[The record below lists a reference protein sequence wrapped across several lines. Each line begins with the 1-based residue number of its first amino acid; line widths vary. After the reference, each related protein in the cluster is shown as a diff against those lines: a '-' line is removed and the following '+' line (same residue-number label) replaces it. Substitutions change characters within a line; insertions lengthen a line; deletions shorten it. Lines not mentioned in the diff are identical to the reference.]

1 MTLRQALLAC
11 VALVV
16 ALLALAV
23 REAHAGE
30 MLIRFQH
37 PPEASELEPSPYP
50 TTRLAICV
58 EGVFCT
64 QVEAVCDL
72 GEVCEATV
80 ELPDVAMVAL
90 GVAEDE
96 DGEWSGLSNA
106 LRVYHAPGAMD
117 ANGDGHV
124 TTLDWGA
131 FYRAWRG
138 E

>member
-1 MTLRQALLAC
+1 MSAREGWL
-11 VALVV
+11 ALVV
-16 ALLALAV
+16 FLLIVLVIALDA
-23 REAHAGE
+23 RAGE

-37 PPEASELEPSPYP
+37 PPEAADLEPSPYP

-117 ANGDGHV
+117 ANGDGSV